1 MRLRDVAISG
11 KVALA
16 PGVVLCTL
24 IGMALVA
31 IVILGASK
39 DRIRDLSEGAFE
51 RYRLAAEANEATAGA
66 HTMLMRTLSVAANES
81 DKKRIEVNLKT
92 FTAALDV
99 TQSALDGLK
108 HHVGANDPAMQQ
120 IMASFKLYRESTK
133 QVLDVVADDAATATM
148 LMADAEAGFS
158 SLVTQL
164 RALKSSADAAQATT
178 SRAALDAATRP
189 FGCSWRSSSPPPC
202 CRSSRLC

>member
-81 DKKRIEVNLKT
+81 DKKRIEVNLNT
-92 FTAALDV
+92 VTAALDV

-108 HHVGANDPAMQQ
+108 HHVGA
-120 IMASFKLYRESTK
+120 
-133 QVLDVVADDAATATM
+133 
-148 LMADAEAGFS
+148 
-158 SLVTQL
+158 
-164 RALKSSADAAQATT
+164 TT
-178 SRAALDAATRP
+178 PPCSR
-189 FGCSWRSSSPPPC
+189 SWRPSNFTGKPP
-202 CRSSRLC
+202 SRF